1 MAADSTGVIRSNSLS
16 VYISTTAGAITSAD
30 PPAISASAYWDL
42 VANST
47 SGEISLTRNAIDVSD
62 KGSNGR
68 EHLLDFV
75 DWSVTVEAQV
85 RYDGTMPANGTI
97 RNADAMQSLFA
108 AGTRVAVAWTTGA
121 ETAGPPVT
129 ADPVVFGY
137 AYITEYSE
145 SAGLNDVATVSIT
158 FTGDGLVTIG
168 DVGDSDKFQ
177 VPSA

>member
-1 MAADSTGVIRSNSLS
+1 MPSDSTGVIRSNSLS
-16 VYISTTAGAITSAD
+16 VYISTDAGAITSAN
-30 PPAISASAYWDL
+30 PPAILAGAYWDL

-62 KGSNGR
+62 KGSKGR

-97 RNADAMQSLFA
+97 RNADAMQTLFA
-108 AGTRVAVAWTTGA
+108 NGTRFAVAWTTGKQTDSPA
-121 ETAGPPVT
+121 AS
-129 ADPVVFGY
+129 DPVFFGY
-137 AYITEYSE
+137 VYLTEYSE
-145 SAGLNDVATVSIT
+145 SAALNDVATISMT
-158 FTGDGLVTIG
+158 FTGDGQLTIG

-177 VPSA
+177 VPTA

>member
-30 PPAISASAYWDL
+30 PPAIDNAAYWDL

-47 SGEISLTRNAIDVSD
+47 SGEISLTRNAIEVSD
-62 KGSNGR
+62 KGSKGR
-68 EHLLDFV
+68 EHLLDFL

-97 RNADAMQSLFA
+97 RNADAMQALFA

-121 ETAGPPVT
+121 QTDSPA
-129 ADPVVFGY
+129 ASDPVVFGY

-145 SAGLNDVATVSIT
+145 SAGLNDVATVSMT